1 MSNLQLGPTGVLLT
15 LSAFS
20 FLLNGT
26 FLIVICK
33 SWKLVKRK
41 RITYHVTNLA
51 ISDCAVGASTF
62 CYHISLVAA
71 GRITNLSLVFNRI
84 AWMAVLTS
92 LLSVCLMAIERAV
105 CIKKPHTWKQILPLK
120 RVLLVMVGNWVMAL
134 PLAILMYF
142 YIYEMM
148 FIFLVFFFI
157 PITVT
162 SVVYI
167 NMNMQIWKSSGVRG
181 KTEQSSAPTTEGR
194 RNHLLQQKVGS
205 FVLILVLVLIISVSP
220 SYFTLF
226 VEVSC
231 KLFKLNCNF
240 IETLTKVQLYFY
252 ILAIMNHVV
261 NPIFYA
267 WRVSLYR
274 QAFWQMFGRAGTE
287 NTQTYL
293 STNTI

>member
-71 GRITNLSLVFNRI
+71 GRITNLSLVFYRI

-105 CIKKPHTWKQILPLK
+105 CIKK
-120 RVLLVMVGNWVMAL
+120 
-134 PLAILMYF
+134 
-142 YIYEMM
+142 
-148 FIFLVFFFI
+148 
-157 PITVT
+157 T
-162 SVVYI
+162 S
-167 NMNMQIWKSSGVRG
+167 
-181 KTEQSSAPTTEGR
+181 
-194 RNHLLQQKVGS
+194 
-205 FVLILVLVLIISVSP
+205 
-220 SYFTLF
+220 
-226 VEVSC
+226 
-231 KLFKLNCNF
+231 
-240 IETLTKVQLYFY
+240 
-252 ILAIMNHVV
+252 
-261 NPIFYA
+261 
-267 WRVSLYR
+267 
-274 QAFWQMFGRAGTE
+274 
-287 NTQTYL
+287 YL
-293 STNTI
+293 ETNTSSETRPSCHGRELGRGPIIGNSHVFLHV